1 MFSIARRFIDANG
14 IRMHVAEQGTG
25 PLVVLLH
32 GFPECWYSWRHQ
44 LSALADAGCHA
55 VAPDQ
60 RGFGATDRPEEVQNY
75 TVLHTVGDLIGLLDA
90 LDEERAVVVG
100 HDFGSRPAWGAALM
114 RPDRI
119 RGVVGLSVPF
129 VPRGSLPPI
138 AGLRA
143 TLGERFYQVY
153 FQEPGPAETEFERDV
168 RTTIRKLLYGLSG
181 DVPEVPT
188 PIVPEGGELLDIF
201 EEPNALP
208 SWLNEEDVDVYTREF
223 ARTGF
228 ASALSWVRNFDRNW
242 ELLAP
247 WMGAKV
253 EVPALYM
260 AGEKD
265 HVVRFPGMSDLIANL
280 KAFVPNLSRTVM
292 LPGCG
297 HWTQQERAD
306 EVNTAIIGFL
316 KDL

>member
-1 MFSIARRFIDANG
+1 MFSIAHRFIDANG

>member
-1 MFSIARRFIDANG
+1 
-14 IRMHVAEQGTG
+14 
-25 PLVVLLH
+25 
-32 GFPECWYSWRHQ
+32 
-44 LSALADAGCHA
+44 
-55 VAPDQ
+55 
-60 RGFGATDRPEEVQNY
+60 
-75 TVLHTVGDLIGLLDA
+75 
-90 LDEERAVVVG
+90 
-100 HDFGSRPAWGAALM
+100 
-114 RPDRI
+114 
-119 RGVVGLSVPF
+119 VPF
-129 VPRGSLPPI
+129 VPRGPRPPI

-153 FQEPGPAETEFERDV
+153 FQEPGRAEAEFERDV
-168 RTTIRKLLYGLSG
+168 RTTIRKIMNGLSG
-181 DVPEVPT
+181 DVREVPT

-201 EEPNALP
+201 EDPDVLP
-208 SWLNEEDVDVYTREF
+208 DWLKEEDVDVYTREF
-223 ARTGF
+223 VRTGF

-247 WMGAKV
+247 WLGAKV

-265 HVVRFPGMSDLIANL
+265 HVVRFPGMRELIANL
-280 KAFVPNLSRTVM
+280 KAFVPGLSRTIM

-306 EVNTAIIGFL
+306 EVNAALIGFI